1 MIQDNGIEA
10 SNSSN
15 ASPFKQDSGDKK
27 IKSIRFK
34 KDLIALKLNKKLK

>member
-1 MIQDNGIEA
+1 MIQDGGIEA

-15 ASPFKQDSGDKK
+15 TSPSKQESSDKK

-34 KDLIALKLNKKLK
+34 KDLIALKLN